1 MTVFTATLN
10 QTAFLFLFIA
20 VGYILSRWKFVPQNA
35 QTVLSKL
42 ENTFFIPALVL
53 GTFIDNFTV
62 QTITVAWKLLLGSL
76 ALAILAIGLSLLCV
90 RFCSKDKYERSI
102 YTYGLCFSNFGF
114 MGNAVV
120 SALFPHIFLE
130 YLIFTLPLWTL
141 IYLWGVPILLMG
153 GSAEKQTLAQRAKSF
168 VNPMFAGMLL
178 GVLIGLTNMPVPQF
192 VSSAVSAAGSCMSPV
207 AMLLTGMTIA
217 QFNLREVL
225 RIKGVYLV
233 TALRLIVFPLLF
245 LGVMVLIP
253 MPEVFATCAICSLAM
268 PLGLNTIIIPSAL
281 GKDTKV
287 ASGMALVSHIL
298 SCLTIPAIFMLF
310 QYTLM

>member
-90 RFCSKDKYERSI
+90 RFCSKDKYERNI

-130 YLIFTLPLWTL
+130 YLIFTLLLWTL
-141 IYLWGVPILLMG
+141 IYLWGVPVLLMG
-153 GSAEKQTLAQRAKSF
+153 GSTEKQTLAQRAKSF

-192 VSSAVSAAGSCMSPV
+192 VSSAASTAGSCMSPI

-225 RIKGVYLV
+225 KIKGVYLV
-233 TALRLIVFPLLF
+233 TVLRLLVYPLIFLAVVFVFP
-245 LGVMVLIP
+245 
-253 MPEVFATCAICSLAM
+253 MPKTFVTCAVCSLAM

-298 SCLTIPAIFMLF
+298 SCLTIPVVFMLF
-310 QYTLM
+310 DYILA

>member
-1 MTVFTATLN
+1 MTVFSATLN
-10 QTAFLFLFIA
+10 QTAFLLLFIL
-20 VGYILSRWKFVPQNA
+20 VGYVLSKWKFVPDNA

-53 GTFIDNFTV
+53 GTFIDNFTT
-62 QTITVAWKLLLGSL
+62 QTITTAWKLLLGSL
-76 ALAILAIGLSLLCV
+76 ALAMIAIGLSLLCV
-90 RFCSKDKYERSI
+90 RFCSKDKYERNI

-141 IYLWGVPILLMG
+141 IYLWGVPVLLMG
-153 GSAEKQTLAQRAKSF
+153 GSAEKQTLGQRAKSF
-168 VNPMFAGMLL
+168 LNPMFAGMLL

-192 VSSAVSAAGSCMSPV
+192 IRSAVAAAGSCMSPV

-225 RIKGVYLV
+225 NIKGVYLV
-233 TALRLIVFPLLF
+233 TALRLLVFPLLF
-245 LGVMVLIP
+245 LGAMLVFP
-253 MPEVFATCAICSLAM
+253 MPETFSICAICSLAM

-298 SCLTIPAIFMLF
+298 SCLTIPVIFMLF
-310 QYTLM
+310 QYVLM

>member
-1 MTVFTATLN
+1 MTVFTTTLN

-20 VGYILSRWKFVPQNA
+20 AGYILSRWKFVPQNA

-53 GTFIDNFTV
+53 GTFIDNFTT
-62 QTITVAWKLLLGSL
+62 QTITTAWKLLLGSM
-76 ALAILAIGLSLLCV
+76 ALAVIAIVLSLLCV
-90 RFCSKDKYERSI
+90 RFCSKDKYERNI

-141 IYLWGVPILLMG
+141 IYLWGVPMLLMG
-153 GSAEKQTLAQRAKSF
+153 SSTEKQTLAQRAKSF

-178 GVLIGLTNMPVPQF
+178 GVLIGLTNIPVPQF
-192 VSSAVSAAGSCMSPV
+192 IRSAVAAAGSCMSPV

-225 RIKGVYLV
+225 NIKGVYLV

-245 LGVMVLIP
+245 LGVLVLIP
-253 MPEVFATCAICSLAM
+253 MPDVFATCAICSLAM

-287 ASGMALVSHIL
+287 ASGMALVSHVL

-310 QYTLM
+310 QYAQM

>member
-1 MTVFTATLN
+1 MTVFTATLS

-20 VGYILSRWKFVPQNA
+20 AGYILARWKFVPDNA

-53 GTFIDNFTV
+53 GTFIDNFTT
-62 QTITVAWKLLLGSL
+62 QTITSAWKLLLGSL
-76 ALAILAIGLSLLCV
+76 ALAVIVIGLSLLCV
-90 RFCSKDKYERSI
+90 RFCSKDRYERNI

-120 SALFPHIFLE
+120 SALFPDIFLE

-141 IYLWGVPILLMG
+141 IYLWGVPVLLMG
-153 GSAEKQTLAQRAKSF
+153 GSTEKQTLAQRAKSF

-178 GVLIGLTNMPVPQF
+178 GVLVGLSNLPVPQF
-192 VSSAVSAAGSCMSPV
+192 LRSAVTAAGSCMSPV

-225 RIKGVYLV
+225 NIKGVYLV
-233 TALRLIVFPLLF
+233 TALRLLVFPLLF
-245 LGVMVLIP
+245 LGAMLVFP
-253 MPEVFATCAICSLAM
+253 MPRTFSICAICSLAM
-268 PLGLNTIIIPSAL
+268 PLGLNTIIVPGAL
-281 GKDTKV
+281 GRDTKV
-287 ASGMALVSHIL
+287 ASGMALVSHVL
-298 SCLTIPAIFMLF
+298 SCLTIPVIFMLF
-310 QYTLM
+310 QYMSM

>member
-1 MTVFTATLN
+1 MAVFTATLS
-10 QTAFLFLFIA
+10 QTGFLLIFIVA
-20 VGYILSRWKFVPQNA
+20 GYVLSRGKFVPDNA
-35 QTVLSKL
+35 HAVLSKL
-42 ENTFFIPALVL
+42 ENTLFIPALVL
-53 GTFIDNFTV
+53 GTFISNFT
-62 QTITVAWKLLLGSL
+62 TEKISAAWELLLGSF
-76 ALAILAIGLSLLCV
+76 ALAVIFIVLSLVCV
-90 RFCSKDKYERSI
+90 RFCSKDRYERNI

-141 IYLWGVPILLMG
+141 IYLWGVPVLLMG
-153 GSAEKQTLAQRAKSF
+153 DSTEKQTLAQRAKSF

-287 ASGMALVSHIL
+287 ASGMALASHVL

-310 QYTLM
+310 QYVLM